1 MDNYYQIL
9 GVPQNASADEI
20 RRAYHTQAKKYHPDT
35 GGSEEMFKRIGTA
48 YSVLSDPK
56 KRADY
61 DLTLKQQTEQARRQ
75 RTTQRT
81 ASSGY
86 SSGGSEA
93 PGSSSRSAASGHNSD
108 RRSGTAGGGSRSGT
122 GGDRSARRPGTDQK
136 AYGRKARQE
145 DHDSMDSAWDLWH
158 EIFGEFEEDV
168 WSAFTG
174 TPFGRSSGYS
184 RRRQGE
190 NLYDEDFQDEDGFQ
204 YDDPFQAYREDRR
217 RTSSRSGS
225 WSSQTGSR
233 KRKTAAGARAPQD
246 LRATVKITASE
257 ARDGCSK
264 KIHVHYKD
272 MENGNV
278 YNKFRVDKS
287 YLAEIPA
294 GAYDGMK
301 IRLQGAGKPPEAG
314 GSGNVIVTVKV
325 VVR

>member
-1 MDNYYQIL
+1 
-9 GVPQNASADEI
+9 
-20 RRAYHTQAKKYHPDT
+20 
-35 GGSEEMFKRIGTA
+35 MFKRVGTA
-48 YSVLSDPK
+48 YSILSDPR

-61 DLTLKQQTEQARRQ
+61 DLTLRQQAEQARRQ
-75 RTTQRT
+75 SS
-81 ASSGY
+81 AASGY
-86 SSGGSEA
+86 SRGRSADSEYNSSRKSADSGHSGG
-93 PGSSSRSAASGHNSD
+93 RSAASGYSSEY
-108 RRSGTAGGGSRSGT
+108 RSASFGGNCRKSGSAGN
-122 GGDRSARRPGTDQK
+122 RSARRPGTDQK
-136 AYGRKARQE
+136 TYSRKARQE
-145 DHDSMDSAWDLWH
+145 DRDSMDSAWDLWH

-168 WSAFTG
+168 WSAFAG
-174 TPFGRSSGYS
+174 APFGRSSGYS

-190 NLYDEDFQDEDGFQ
+190 NLYDEDFQDENGFQ

-257 ARDGCSK
+257 ARAGCSK

-272 MENGNV
+272 VENGNV

-301 IRLQGAGKPPEAG
+301 IRLQGAGKPPKVG

-325 VVR
+325 IGR